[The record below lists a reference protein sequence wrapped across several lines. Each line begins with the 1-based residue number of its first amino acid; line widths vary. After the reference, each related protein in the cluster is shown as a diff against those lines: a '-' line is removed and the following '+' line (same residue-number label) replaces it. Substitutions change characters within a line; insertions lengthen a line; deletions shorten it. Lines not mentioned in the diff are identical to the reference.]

1 MTHTPFQFR
10 IISCAIATLGLG
22 LGNAAHSAGFALL
35 EQNASGAGVAYAGKA
50 AIGEDASA
58 AWFNPAS
65 MSRLKERQ
73 VVLGGHYIDLNGE
86 VNNEGSTAA
95 PGRPLGSSTGD
106 FGDEGYIPNFH
117 LVVPFND
124 RINLGLSVATPF
136 GLRTDFQPD
145 WYGRFQGVTSDIKS
159 VNINPSA
166 SFKVN
171 EQWSVGAGVS
181 AQKLDAKLSSQ
192 INYAPFGGTE
202 GLTTIAGDGWGYGFN
217 LGVMG
222 QITPA
227 TRVGV
232 AYRSAI
238 EQDLEG
244 NVTFDNKPTIGPG
257 APVAAALFANSELT
271 SKIRL
276 PASLSISSVTELNP
290 KWQLLTDATWTEW
303 STIQKLDFQRQNAPA
318 GAAPLT
324 VQDYEWKNSW
334 RFAVGGIYKYSDTIN
349 LKAGVAYDITPV
361 PDERRKVRLPDENRI
376 TLAVGSQYKFDK
388 ATTFDVAFQYV
399 IPDEGKIDS
408 TEGNPAAGQQTRV
421 LGTAEGDA
429 FILSGQVSYKF

>member
-1 MTHTPFQFR
+1 MKQSPFQ
-10 IISCAIATLGLG
+10 IKTICAAIASLTIAGT
-22 LGNAAHSAGFALL
+22 AQAAGFALL

-86 VNNEGSTAA
+86 FNNEGTTQPPGA
-95 PGRPLGSSTGD
+95 PVGRNEGD
-106 FGDEGYIPNFH
+106 FGEEGYIPNFH

-124 RINLGLSVATPF
+124 RINFGLSVATPF
-136 GLRTDFQPD
+136 GLKTDFQPD
-145 WYGRFQGVTSDIKS
+145 WIGRFQGITSDIKS
-159 VNINPSA
+159 LNINPSA
-166 SFKVN
+166 SYKVN

-181 AQKLDAKLSSQ
+181 VQKLDAKLTSASVVGLG
-192 INYAPFGGTE
+192 AE
-202 GLTTIAGDGWGYGFN
+202 SLTTIAGDGWGYGFN

-222 QITPA
+222 QLTPA
-227 TRVGV
+227 TRVGM

-244 NVTFDNKPTIGPG
+244 NVTFGGP
-257 APVAAALFANSELT
+257 AAATQNSDLS

-276 PASLSISSVTELNP
+276 PASLAISSVTELNP

-303 STIQKLDFQRQNAPA
+303 STIQQLRFDRQNAGA
-318 GAAPLT
+318 LAAPIP

-361 PDERRKVRLPDENRI
+361 PDERRKVRLPDEDRI
-376 TLAVGSQYKFDK
+376 TFAVGSQYKFDK

-399 IPDEGKIDS
+399 MPDKAKIDS
-408 TEGNPAAGQQTRV
+408 TEQTATGPNRV

>member
-1 MTHTPFQFR
+1 MKQSPFQLHA
-10 IISCAIATLGLG
+10 IGCAITTLCFGVIG
-22 LGNAAHSAGFALL
+22 QANAAGFALN

-86 VNNEGSTAA
+86 FNNEGTTTPPAMAA
-95 PGRPLGSSTGD
+95 TPGRNVGD
-106 FGDEGYIPNFH
+106 FGEEGYIPNFH
-117 LVVPFND
+117 LVVPFNNK
-124 RINLGLSVATPF
+124 INFGLSVATPF
-136 GLRTDFQPD
+136 GLKTDYQPD
-145 WYGRFQGVTSDIKS
+145 WVGRFQGITSDIKS
-159 VNINPSA
+159 LNINPSI
-166 SFKVN
+166 SFKVD

-181 AQKLDAKLSSQ
+181 AQKLDAKLTSSSVLG
-192 INYAPFGGTE
+192 AGFET
-202 GLTTIAGDGWGYGFN
+202 LTTIAGDGWGYGFN

-232 AYRSAI
+232 AYRSSI

-244 NVTFDNKPTIGPG
+244 NVTF
-257 APVAAALFANSELT
+257 AAVPALNSALE

-290 KWQLLTDATWTEW
+290 KWQLLADATWTEW
-303 STIQKLDFQRQNAPA
+303 STIQQLDFQRTNATGPA
-318 GAAPLT
+318 AGVPIP

-361 PDERRKVRLPDENRI
+361 PDERRKVRLPDEDRI
-376 TLAVGSQYKFDK
+376 TFAVGSQYKFDK

-399 IPDEGKIDS
+399 MPDKAKIDS
-408 TEGNPAAGQQTRV
+408 TEGSGGTQSRV

>member
-1 MTHTPFQFR
+1 MTQNPFQFR
-10 IISCAIATLGLG
+10 IIHCAIAAIGLG
-22 LGNAAHSAGFALL
+22 LGATAHAAGFALL

-65 MSRLKERQ
+65 ISRLKERQ
-73 VVLGGHYIDLNGE
+73 VVLGGHYIDLNSE
-86 VNNEGSTAA
+86 FNNEGTT
-95 PGRPLGSSTGD
+95 PGTGRDVGD
-106 FGDEGYIPNFH
+106 FGSEGYIPNFH

-124 RINLGLSVATPF
+124 RINFGLSVATPF
-136 GLRTDFQPD
+136 GLKTDYQPD
-145 WYGRFQGVTSDIKS
+145 WIGRFQGITSDIKS

-171 EQWSVGAGVS
+171 EHWSVGAGVS
-181 AQKLDAKLSSQ
+181 AQKLDAKLSSVVTL
-192 INYAPFGGTE
+192 PVVGE
-202 GLTTIAGDGWGYGFN
+202 SLTTIAGDGWGYGFN
-217 LGVMG
+217 LGVIG
-222 QITPA
+222 QITAA

-232 AYRSAI
+232 AYRSSI

-244 NVTFDNKPTIGPG
+244 NVTFSGP
-257 APVAAALFANSELT
+257 AAASQNSDLR

-276 PASLSISSVTELNP
+276 PASLAISSVTELTP

-303 STIQKLDFQRQNAPA
+303 TTIQKLQFDRVNA
-318 GAAPLT
+318 GGTAAPIP

-361 PDERRKVRLPDENRI
+361 PDERRKVRLPDEDRI
-376 TLAVGSQYKFDK
+376 TFAVGSQYKFDK

-399 IPDEGKIDS
+399 MPDKAKIDS
-408 TEGNPAAGQQTRV
+408 TEQAGVTPSRV

>member
-1 MTHTPFQFR
+1 MKQSPFQ
-10 IISCAIATLGLG
+10 IKSICAAIATLSLAGT
-22 LGNAAHSAGFALL
+22 AQAAGFALL
-35 EQNASGAGVAYAGKA
+35 EQNASAAGVAYAGKA

-73 VVLGGHYIDLNGE
+73 VVLGGHYIDLNSE
-86 VNNEGSTAA
+86 FNNEGTT
-95 PGRPLGSSTGD
+95 PGTGRDVGD
-106 FGDEGYIPNFH
+106 FGSEGYIPNFH

-124 RINLGLSVATPF
+124 RINFGLSVATPF
-136 GLRTDFQPD
+136 GLKTDYQPD
-145 WYGRFQGVTSDIKS
+145 WIGRFQGITSDIKS

-171 EQWSVGAGVS
+171 EHWSVGAGVS
-181 AQKLDAKLSSQ
+181 AQKLDAKLSSVVTL
-192 INYAPFGGTE
+192 PVVGE
-202 GLTTIAGDGWGYGFN
+202 SLTTIAGDGWGYGFN
-217 LGVMG
+217 LGVIG
-222 QITPA
+222 QITAA

-232 AYRSAI
+232 AYRSSI

-244 NVTFDNKPTIGPG
+244 NVTFSGP
-257 APVAAALFANSELT
+257 AAASQNSDLR

-276 PASLSISSVTELNP
+276 PASLAISSVTELTP

-303 STIQKLDFQRQNAPA
+303 TTIQKLQFDRVNA
-318 GAAPLT
+318 GGTAAPIP

-361 PDERRKVRLPDENRI
+361 PDERRKVRLPDEDRI
-376 TLAVGSQYKFDK
+376 TFAVGSQYKFDK

-399 IPDEGKIDS
+399 MPDKAKIDS
-408 TEGNPAAGQQTRV
+408 TEQAGVTPSRV

>member
-1 MTHTPFQFR
+1 MKQSPFQFK
-10 IISCAIATLGLG
+10 IISTAIATLCMAGSVQ
-22 LGNAAHSAGFALL
+22 AAGFALL

-73 VVLGGHYIDLNGE
+73 VVLGGHYIDLNSE
-86 VNNEGSTAA
+86 FNNEGTTTPPAMTTNT
-95 PGRPLGSSTGD
+95 GRNVGD
-106 FGDEGYIPNFH
+106 FGSEGYIPNFH
-117 LVVPFND
+117 LVLPFND
-124 RINLGLSVATPF
+124 KINFGLSVATPF
-136 GLRTDFQPD
+136 GLKTDYQPD
-145 WYGRFQGVTSDIKS
+145 WIGRFQGITSDIKS
-159 VNINPSA
+159 VNINPSV
-166 SFKVN
+166 SYKVN

-181 AQKLDAKLSSQ
+181 AQKLDAKLSSSTVLGL
-192 INYAPFGGTE
+192 NTE
-202 GLTTIAGDGWGYGFN
+202 SLTTIAGDGWGYGFN

-222 QITPA
+222 QLTPA
-227 TRVGV
+227 TRIGV

-244 NVTFDNKPTIGPG
+244 NVTFSGP
-257 APVAAALFANSELT
+257 AAATQNSDLS

-276 PASLSISSVTELNP
+276 PSSLSISSVTDLNP
-290 KWQLLTDATWTEW
+290 KWQLLADATWTEW
-303 STIQKLDFQRQNAPA
+303 TTIQKLQFDRVNAGA
-318 GAAPLT
+318 GAAPIP

-349 LKAGVAYDITPV
+349 LKAGVAYDMTPV
-361 PDERRKVRLPDENRI
+361 PDERRKVRLPDEDRI

-399 IPDEGKIDS
+399 MPDKAKIDS
-408 TEGNPAAGQQTRV
+408 TEGAGGAQSRV

>member
-1 MTHTPFQFR
+1 MTQNPFQFR

-73 VVLGGHYIDLNGE
+73 VVLGGHYIDLNSE
-86 VNNEGSTAA
+86 FNNEGSTSPAA
-95 PGRPLGSSTGD
+95 MPANPGRNVGD
-106 FGDEGYIPNFH
+106 FGSEGYIPNFH
-117 LVVPFND
+117 LVIPIND
-124 RINLGLSVATPF
+124 KMNFGLSVATPF
-136 GLRTDFQPD
+136 GLKTDYQQD
-145 WYGRFQGVTSDIKS
+145 WIGRFQGITSDIKS
-159 VNINPSA
+159 LNINPSV
-166 SFKVN
+166 SYKFN

-181 AQKLDAKLSSQ
+181 AQKLDAKLSSSTVLGL
-192 INYAPFGGTE
+192 NTE
-202 GLTTIAGDGWGYGFN
+202 SLTTIAGDGWGYGFN

-222 QITPA
+222 QVTPA
-227 TRVGV
+227 TRVGLT
-232 AYRSAI
+232 YRSAI

-244 NVTFDNKPTIGPG
+244 NVTFSGP
-257 APVAAALFANSELT
+257 AAATQNSDLS

-276 PASLSISSVTELNP
+276 PSSLSISSVTELNS

-303 STIQKLDFQRQNAPA
+303 TTIQKLQFDRVNAG
-318 GAAPLT
+318 GAAAPIP

-361 PDERRKVRLPDENRI
+361 PDERRKVRLPDEDRI
-376 TLAVGSQYKFDK
+376 TLAVGSQYKFNK

-399 IPDEGKIDS
+399 MPDKAKIDS
-408 TEGNPAAGQQTRV
+408 TEGTGGAQSRL

>member
-1 MTHTPFQFR
+1 MKQSPFQ
-10 IISCAIATLGLG
+10 IKSICAAIATLSLAGT
-22 LGNAAHSAGFALL
+22 AQAAGFALL

-73 VVLGGHYIDLNGE
+73 VVLGGHYIDLNSE
-86 VNNEGSTAA
+86 FNNEGTT
-95 PGRPLGSSTGD
+95 PGTGRDVGD
-106 FGDEGYIPNFH
+106 FGSEGYIPNFH

-124 RINLGLSVATPF
+124 RINFGLSVATPF
-136 GLRTDFQPD
+136 GLKTDYQPD
-145 WYGRFQGVTSDIKS
+145 WIGRFQGITSDIKS

-171 EQWSVGAGVS
+171 EHWSVGAGVS
-181 AQKLDAKLSSQ
+181 AQKLDAKLSSVVTL
-192 INYAPFGGTE
+192 PVVGE
-202 GLTTIAGDGWGYGFN
+202 SLTTIAGDGWGYGFN
-217 LGVMG
+217 LGVIG
-222 QITPA
+222 QITAA

-232 AYRSAI
+232 AYRSSI

-244 NVTFDNKPTIGPG
+244 NVTFSGP
-257 APVAAALFANSELT
+257 AAASQNSDLR

-276 PASLSISSVTELNP
+276 PASLAISSVTELTP

-303 STIQKLDFQRQNAPA
+303 TTIQKLQFDRVNA
-318 GAAPLT
+318 GGTAAPIP

-361 PDERRKVRLPDENRI
+361 PDERRKVRLPDEDRI
-376 TLAVGSQYKFDK
+376 TFAVGSQYKFDK

-399 IPDEGKIDS
+399 MPDKAKIDS
-408 TEGNPAAGQQTRV
+408 TEQAGVTPSRV

>member
-1 MTHTPFQFR
+1 MKQSPFQFK
-10 IISCAIATLGLG
+10 IISTAIATLCMAGSVQ
-22 LGNAAHSAGFALL
+22 AAGFALL

-73 VVLGGHYIDLNGE
+73 VVLGGHYIDLNSE
-86 VNNEGSTAA
+86 FNNEGTT
-95 PGRPLGSSTGD
+95 PGTGRDVGD
-106 FGDEGYIPNFH
+106 FGSEGYIPNFH
-117 LVVPFND
+117 LVIPFND
-124 RINLGLSVATPF
+124 RINVGLSVGTPF
-136 GLRTDFQPD
+136 GLKTDYQPD
-145 WYGRFQGVTSDIKS
+145 WIGRFQGVTSDIKS
-159 VNINPSA
+159 VNINPSI
-166 SFKVN
+166 SYKVN
-171 EQWSVGAGVS
+171 DQWSVGAGVS
-181 AQKLDAKLSSQ
+181 VQKLDAKLSSV
-192 INYAPFGGTE
+192 ATLPLVGE
-202 GLTTIAGDGWGYGFN
+202 SLTTIAGDGWGYGFN

-222 QITPA
+222 QLTPA

-244 NVTFDNKPTIGPG
+244 NVTFSGP
-257 APVAAALFANSELT
+257 AAASQNSDLR

-276 PASLSISSVTELNP
+276 PASLSLSSVTDLNP
-290 KWQLLTDATWTEW
+290 KWQLLADATWTEW
-303 STIQKLDFQRQNAPA
+303 TTIQKLQFDRVNAGA
-318 GAAPLT
+318 GAAPIP

-349 LKAGVAYDITPV
+349 LKAGVAYDMTPV
-361 PDERRKVRLPDENRI
+361 PDERRKVRLPDEDRI

-399 IPDEGKIDS
+399 MPDKAKIDS
-408 TEGNPAAGQQTRV
+408 TEQAGLTTSRV

>member
-1 MTHTPFQFR
+1 MKQSPFQ
-10 IISCAIATLGLG
+10 IKSICAAIATLSLAGT
-22 LGNAAHSAGFALL
+22 AQAAGFALL

-73 VVLGGHYIDLNGE
+73 VVLGGHYIDLNSE
-86 VNNEGSTAA
+86 FNNEGSTSPAA
-95 PGRPLGSSTGD
+95 MPANPGRNVGD
-106 FGDEGYIPNFH
+106 FGSEGYIPNFH

-124 RINLGLSVATPF
+124 KINFGFSVATPF
-136 GLRTDFQPD
+136 GLKTDYQAD
-145 WYGRFQGVTSDIKS
+145 WIGRFQGITSDIKS
-159 VNINPSA
+159 LNINPSL
-166 SFKVN
+166 SYKFN
-171 EQWSVGAGVS
+171 EQWSAGVGVS
-181 AQKLDAKLSSQ
+181 AQKLDAKLSSSTVLGL
-192 INYAPFGGTE
+192 NTE
-202 GLTTIAGDGWGYGFN
+202 SLTTIAGDGWGYGFN

-222 QITPA
+222 QVTPA
-227 TRVGV
+227 TRVGI

-244 NVTFDNKPTIGPG
+244 NVTFSGP
-257 APVAAALFANSELT
+257 AAATQNSDLS

-276 PASLSISSVTELNP
+276 PSSLSISSVTELNP
-290 KWQLLTDATWTEW
+290 KWQLLADATWTEW
-303 STIQKLDFQRQNAPA
+303 TTIQKLQFDRVNAGG
-318 GAAPLT
+318 GAAPIP

-361 PDERRKVRLPDENRI
+361 PDERRKVRLPDEDRI
-376 TLAVGSQYKFDK
+376 TFAVGSQYKFDK

-399 IPDEGKIDS
+399 MPDKAKIDS
-408 TEGNPAAGQQTRV
+408 TEGAGGAQSRI

>member
-1 MTHTPFQFR
+1 MKQSPFQLHA
-10 IISCAIATLGLG
+10 ISCALTTLCFGMIG
-22 LGNAAHSAGFALL
+22 QANAAGFALN

-65 MSRLKERQ
+65 ISRLKERQ
-73 VVLGGHYIDLNGE
+73 VVLGGHYIDLNSE
-86 VNNEGSTAA
+86 FNNEGTT
-95 PGRPLGSSTGD
+95 PGTGRDVGD
-106 FGDEGYIPNFH
+106 FGSEGYIPNFH

-124 RINLGLSVATPF
+124 RINFGLSVATPF
-136 GLRTDFQPD
+136 GLKTDYQPD
-145 WYGRFQGVTSDIKS
+145 WIGRFQGITSDIKS

-171 EQWSVGAGVS
+171 EHWSVGAGVS
-181 AQKLDAKLSSQ
+181 AQKLDAKLSSVVTL
-192 INYAPFGGTE
+192 PVVGE
-202 GLTTIAGDGWGYGFN
+202 SLTTIAGDGWGYGFN
-217 LGVMG
+217 LGVIG
-222 QITPA
+222 QITAA

-232 AYRSAI
+232 AYRSSI

-244 NVTFDNKPTIGPG
+244 NVTFSGP
-257 APVAAALFANSELT
+257 AAASQNSDLR

-276 PASLSISSVTELNP
+276 PASLAISSVTELTP

-303 STIQKLDFQRQNAPA
+303 TTIQKLQFDRVNA
-318 GAAPLT
+318 GGTAAPIP

-361 PDERRKVRLPDENRI
+361 PDERRKVRLPDEDRI
-376 TLAVGSQYKFDK
+376 TFAVGSQYKFDK

-399 IPDEGKIDS
+399 MPDKAKIDS
-408 TEGNPAAGQQTRV
+408 TEQAGVTPSRV

>member
-1 MTHTPFQFR
+1 MKQTPFQLR
-10 IISCAIATLGLG
+10 VINCAVATLGLG
-22 LGNAAHSAGFALL
+22 FSGFSSAAGFALN
-35 EQNASGAGVAYAGKA
+35 EQNASGAGVAYAGTA

-65 MSRLKERQ
+65 MSRLKQRQ
-73 VVLGGHYIDLNGE
+73 MVLGAHYIDLNGE
-86 VNNEGSTAA
+86 VKDEGSTAA
-95 PGRPLGSSTGD
+95 PGRPLGNSAGE

-117 LVVPFND
+117 LVIPFND
-124 RINLGLSVATPF
+124 RINFGLSVTTPF
-136 GLRTDFQPD
+136 GLKTDFQPD

-166 SFKVN
+166 SYKVN
-171 EQWSVGAGVS
+171 ELWSVGAGVS

-202 GLTTIAGDGWGYGFN
+202 GLSTIAGDGWGYGFN

-222 QITPA
+222 QVTPS

-238 EQDLEG
+238 EQHLEG
-244 NVTFDNKPTIGPG
+244 NVTFDNRPAAGP
-257 APVAAALFANSELT
+257 AATLFANSELT

-276 PASLSISSVTELNP
+276 PASFAISSVTELTP

-303 STIQKLDFQRQNAPA
+303 STIQELDFLRQNAPA
-318 GAAPLT
+318 GAATLT

-349 LKAGVAYDITPV
+349 LKTGIAYDITPV

-376 TLAVGSQYKFDK
+376 TLAVGSQYQFDK
-388 ATTFDVAFQYV
+388 ATTFDLAFQYV
-399 IPDEGKIDS
+399 MPDKARIDS

-421 LGTAEGDA
+421 LGRAEADA
-429 FILSGQVSYKF
+429 FILSGQMSYKF

>member
-1 MTHTPFQFR
+1 MKQSAFQFK
-10 IISCAIATLGLG
+10 IISTAIATLCMAGSVQ
-22 LGNAAHSAGFALL
+22 AAGFALL

-73 VVLGGHYIDLNGE
+73 VVLGGHYIDLNSE
-86 VNNEGSTAA
+86 FNNEGTTTPPAMTTNT
-95 PGRPLGSSTGD
+95 GRNVGD
-106 FGDEGYIPNFH
+106 FGSEGYIPNFH
-117 LVVPFND
+117 LVLPFND
-124 RINLGLSVATPF
+124 KINFGLSVATPF
-136 GLRTDFQPD
+136 GLKTDYQPD
-145 WYGRFQGVTSDIKS
+145 WIGRFQGITSDIKS
-159 VNINPSA
+159 VNINPSV
-166 SFKVN
+166 SYKVN

-181 AQKLDAKLSSQ
+181 AQKLDAKLSSSTVLGL
-192 INYAPFGGTE
+192 NTE
-202 GLTTIAGDGWGYGFN
+202 SLTTIAGDGWGYGFN

-222 QITPA
+222 QLTPA

-244 NVTFDNKPTIGPG
+244 NVTFSGP
-257 APVAAALFANSELT
+257 AAATQNSDLS

-276 PASLSISSVTELNP
+276 PSSLSISSVTDLNP
-290 KWQLLTDATWTEW
+290 KWQLLADATWTEW
-303 STIQKLDFQRQNAPA
+303 TTIQKLQFDRVNAGA
-318 GAAPLT
+318 GAAPIP

-349 LKAGVAYDITPV
+349 LKAGVAYDMTPV
-361 PDERRKVRLPDENRI
+361 PDERRKVRLPDEDRI

-399 IPDEGKIDS
+399 MPDKAKIDS
-408 TEGNPAAGQQTRV
+408 TEGAGGAQSRV

>member
-1 MTHTPFQFR
+1 MTQNPFQFR
-10 IISCAIATLGLG
+10 IIHCAIAAIGLG
-22 LGNAAHSAGFALL
+22 LGATAHAAGFALL

-73 VVLGGHYIDLNGE
+73 VVLGGHYIDLNSE
-86 VNNEGSTAA
+86 FNNEGTT
-95 PGRPLGSSTGD
+95 PGTGRDVGD
-106 FGDEGYIPNFH
+106 FGSEGYIPNFH

-124 RINLGLSVATPF
+124 RINFGLSVATPF
-136 GLRTDFQPD
+136 GLKTDYQPD
-145 WYGRFQGVTSDIKS
+145 WIGRFQGITSDIKS

-171 EQWSVGAGVS
+171 EHWSVGAGVS
-181 AQKLDAKLSSQ
+181 AQKLDAKLSSVVTL
-192 INYAPFGGTE
+192 PVVGE
-202 GLTTIAGDGWGYGFN
+202 SLTTIAGDGWGYGFN
-217 LGVMG
+217 LGVIG
-222 QITPA
+222 QITAA

-232 AYRSAI
+232 AYRSSI

-244 NVTFDNKPTIGPG
+244 NVTFSGP
-257 APVAAALFANSELT
+257 AAASQNSDLR

-276 PASLSISSVTELNP
+276 PASLAISSVTELTP

-303 STIQKLDFQRQNAPA
+303 TTIQKLQFDRVNA
-318 GAAPLT
+318 GGTAAPIP

-361 PDERRKVRLPDENRI
+361 PDERRKVRLPDEDRI
-376 TLAVGSQYKFDK
+376 TFAVGSQYKFDK

-399 IPDEGKIDS
+399 MPDKAKIDS
-408 TEGNPAAGQQTRV
+408 TEQAVVTPSRV

>member
-1 MTHTPFQFR
+1 MTQNPFQFR
-10 IISCAIATLGLG
+10 IIHCAIAAIGLG
-22 LGNAAHSAGFALL
+22 LGATAHAAGFALL

-73 VVLGGHYIDLNGE
+73 VVLGGHYIDLNSE
-86 VNNEGSTAA
+86 FNNEGTT
-95 PGRPLGSSTGD
+95 PGTGRDVGD
-106 FGDEGYIPNFH
+106 FGSEGYIPNFH

-124 RINLGLSVATPF
+124 RINFGLSVATPF
-136 GLRTDFQPD
+136 GLKTDYQPD
-145 WYGRFQGVTSDIKS
+145 WIGRFQGITSDIKS

-171 EQWSVGAGVS
+171 EHWSVGAGVS
-181 AQKLDAKLSSQ
+181 AQKLDAKLSSVVTL
-192 INYAPFGGTE
+192 PVVGE
-202 GLTTIAGDGWGYGFN
+202 SLTTIAGDGWGYGFN
-217 LGVMG
+217 LGVIG
-222 QITPA
+222 QITAA

-232 AYRSAI
+232 AYRSSI

-244 NVTFDNKPTIGPG
+244 NVTFSGP
-257 APVAAALFANSELT
+257 AAASQNSDLR

-276 PASLSISSVTELNP
+276 PASLAISSVTELTP

-303 STIQKLDFQRQNAPA
+303 TTIQKLQFDRVNA
-318 GAAPLT
+318 GGTAAPIP

-361 PDERRKVRLPDENRI
+361 PDERRKVRLPDEDRI
-376 TLAVGSQYKFDK
+376 TFAVGSQYKFDK

-399 IPDEGKIDS
+399 MPDKAKIDS
-408 TEGNPAAGQQTRV
+408 TEQAGVTPSRV

>member
-1 MTHTPFQFR
+1 MKQSPFQFK
-10 IISCAIATLGLG
+10 IISTAIATLCMAGSVQ
-22 LGNAAHSAGFALL
+22 AAGFALL

-73 VVLGGHYIDLNGE
+73 VVLGGHYIDLNSE
-86 VNNEGSTAA
+86 FNNEGTT
-95 PGRPLGSSTGD
+95 PGTGRDVGD
-106 FGDEGYIPNFH
+106 FGSEGYIPNFH
-117 LVVPFND
+117 LVIPFND
-124 RINLGLSVATPF
+124 RINVGLSVGTPF
-136 GLRTDFQPD
+136 GLKTDYQPD
-145 WYGRFQGVTSDIKS
+145 WIGRFQGVTSDIKS
-159 VNINPSA
+159 VNINPSI
-166 SFKVN
+166 SYKVN
-171 EQWSVGAGVS
+171 DQWSVGAGVS
-181 AQKLDAKLSSQ
+181 VQKLDAKLSSV
-192 INYAPFGGTE
+192 ATLPLVGE
-202 GLTTIAGDGWGYGFN
+202 SLTTIAGDGWGYGFN

-222 QITPA
+222 QLTPA

-244 NVTFDNKPTIGPG
+244 NVTFSGP
-257 APVAAALFANSELT
+257 AAASQNSDLR

-276 PASLSISSVTELNP
+276 PASLSLSSVTDLNP
-290 KWQLLTDATWTEW
+290 KWQLLADATWTEW
-303 STIQKLDFQRQNAPA
+303 TTIQKLQFDRVNAGA
-318 GAAPLT
+318 GAAPIP

-349 LKAGVAYDITPV
+349 LKAGVAYDMTPV
-361 PDERRKVRLPDENRI
+361 PDERRKVRLPDEDRI

-399 IPDEGKIDS
+399 MPDKAKIDS
-408 TEGNPAAGQQTRV
+408 TEGAGGAQSRV

>member
-1 MTHTPFQFR
+1 MKQSPFQLHA
-10 IISCAIATLGLG
+10 ISCALTTLCFGMIG
-22 LGNAAHSAGFALL
+22 QANAAGFALN

-86 VNNEGSTAA
+86 FNNEGTTTPAA
-95 PGRPLGSSTGD
+95 MPGNPGRNVGD
-106 FGDEGYIPNFH
+106 FGAEGYIPNFH
-117 LVVPFND
+117 LVVPFNSK
-124 RINLGLSVATPF
+124 INFGLSVATPF
-136 GLRTDFQPD
+136 GLKTDYQAD
-145 WYGRFQGVTSDIKS
+145 WIGRFQGVTSDIKS
-159 VNINPSA
+159 LNINPSV
-166 SFKVN
+166 SYKVN
-171 EQWSVGAGVS
+171 DQWSVGAGVS
-181 AQKLDAKLSSQ
+181 AQKLDAKLSASTVLGL
-192 INYAPFGGTE
+192 NTE
-202 GLTTIAGDGWGYGFN
+202 SITTIAGDGWGYGFN

-222 QITPA
+222 QMTQA

-244 NVTFDNKPTIGPG
+244 NVTFDNPI
-257 APVAAALFANSELT
+257 AAGQNSDLV

-276 PASLSISSVTELNP
+276 PASLAISSVTELSP

-303 STIQKLDFQRQNAPA
+303 TSIQKLQFDRVNA
-318 GAAPLT
+318 GAGAQAIP

-334 RFAVGGIYKYSDTIN
+334 RFALGGIYKYSDTIN

-361 PDERRKVRLPDENRI
+361 PDERRKVRLPDEDRI
-376 TLAVGSQYKFDK
+376 TFAVGSQYKLDK

-399 IPDEGKIDS
+399 MPDKAKIDS
-408 TEGNPAAGQQTRV
+408 TEGTGGAQSRV

>member
-22 LGNAAHSAGFALL
+22 FSSLSQAAGFALL

-95 PGRPLGSSTGD
+95 PGRPLGSSTGE

-124 RINLGLSVATPF
+124 RINFGLSVATPF
-136 GLRTDFQPD
+136 GLKTDFQPD

-166 SFKVN
+166 SYKVN

-222 QITPA
+222 QVTPA

-244 NVTFDNKPTIGPG
+244 NVTFDNRPTIGPG

-276 PASLSISSVTELNP
+276 PASLSISSVTDLNP

-399 IPDEGKIDS
+399 MPDEGKIDS
-408 TEGNPAAGQQTRV
+408 TEGNPLAGQQTRV

>member
-1 MTHTPFQFR
+1 MKQSTFQ
-10 IISCAIATLGLG
+10 IKTICVAIATLSLAGT
-22 LGNAAHSAGFALL
+22 AQAAGFALL

-73 VVLGGHYIDLNGE
+73 VVLGGHYIDLNSE
-86 VNNEGSTAA
+86 FNNEGTTTPPAMTTNT
-95 PGRPLGSSTGD
+95 GRNVGD
-106 FGDEGYIPNFH
+106 FGSEGYIPNFH

-124 RINLGLSVATPF
+124 KINFGLSVATPF
-136 GLRTDFQPD
+136 GLKTDYQAD
-145 WYGRFQGVTSDIKS
+145 WIGRFQGITSDIKS
-159 VNINPSA
+159 VNINPSVA
-166 SFKVN
+166 YQVN
-171 EQWSVGAGVS
+171 KQWSVGAGVS
-181 AQKLDAKLSSQ
+181 AQKLDAKLSSSTVLGL
-192 INYAPFGGTE
+192 NTE
-202 GLTTIAGDGWGYGFN
+202 SLTTIAGDGWGYGFN

-227 TRVGV
+227 TRMGV

-244 NVTFDNKPTIGPG
+244 NVTFSGP
-257 APVAAALFANSELT
+257 AAATQNSDLN

-276 PASLSISSVTELNP
+276 PSSLSISSVTELNP
-290 KWQLLTDATWTEW
+290 KWQLLADATWTEW
-303 STIQKLDFQRQNAPA
+303 TTIQKLQFDRVNAGA
-318 GAAPLT
+318 GAAPIP

-349 LKAGVAYDITPV
+349 LKAGVAYDMTPV
-361 PDERRKVRLPDENRI
+361 PDERRKVRLPDEDRI

-399 IPDEGKIDS
+399 MPDKAKIDS
-408 TEGNPAAGQQTRV
+408 IEGAGGAQSRV

>member
-1 MTHTPFQFR
+1 MKQNPHQIR

-22 LGNAAHSAGFALL
+22 MVGTSHAAGFALL

-95 PGRPLGSSTGD
+95 PGRPLGSSTGE

-117 LVVPFND
+117 LVVPFNA
-124 RINLGLSVATPF
+124 RINFGLSVATPF
-136 GLRTDFQPD
+136 GLKTDFQPD

-181 AQKLDAKLSSQ
+181 AQKLDAKLTSQ
-192 INYAPFGGTE
+192 VNYAPFGGTE

-222 QITPA
+222 QLTPA

-244 NVTFDNKPTIGPG
+244 NVTFDNRPAAGP
-257 APVAAALFANSELT
+257 AATLFANSELT

-276 PASLSISSVTELNP
+276 PASLAISSVTELTP

-318 GAAPLT
+318 GAAPLS

-334 RFAVGGIYKYSDTIN
+334 RFALGGIYKYSDTIN
-349 LKAGVAYDITPV
+349 LKAGIAYDITPV
-361 PDERRKVRLPDENRI
+361 PDERRKVRLPDEDRI

-399 IPDEGKIDS
+399 MPDKAKIDS

>member
-1 MTHTPFQFR
+1 MTHTPYQFR
-10 IISCAIATLGLG
+10 IIHCAIAAIGLG
-22 LGNAAHSAGFALL
+22 LGNAAHAAGFALL

-95 PGRPLGSSTGD
+95 PGRPLGSSTGE

-117 LVVPFND
+117 LVVPFNA
-124 RINLGLSVATPF
+124 RINFGLSVATPF
-136 GLRTDFQPD
+136 GLKTDFQPD

-181 AQKLDAKLSSQ
+181 AQKLDAKLTSQ
-192 INYAPFGGTE
+192 VNYAPFGGTE

-217 LGVMG
+217 VGVMG
-222 QITPA
+222 QITAA

-244 NVTFDNKPTIGPG
+244 NVTFDNV
-257 APVAAALFANSELT
+257 APAVAALFANSELNA
-271 SKIRL
+271 KIRL

-349 LKAGVAYDITPV
+349 LKAGIAYDITPV
-361 PDERRKVRLPDENRI
+361 PDERRKVRLPDEDRI
-376 TLAVGSQYKFDK
+376 TFAVGSQYKFDK

-399 IPDEGKIDS
+399 MPDKAKIDS

>member
-1 MTHTPFQFR
+1 MTNTLFQFR
-10 IISCAIATLGLG
+10 IIRCAIATLGLG
-22 LGNAAHSAGFALL
+22 LASTSHAAGFALL

-65 MSRLKERQ
+65 MSRLKQRQ

-86 VNNEGSTAA
+86 VKNEGSTAA
-95 PGRPLGSSTGD
+95 PGRPLGSSTGE

-117 LVVPFND
+117 LVLPFND
-124 RINLGLSVATPF
+124 RINFGLSVATPF
-136 GLRTDFQPD
+136 GLKTDFQGD

-159 VNINPSA
+159 VNINR
-166 SFKVN
+166 
-171 EQWSVGAGVS
+171 
-181 AQKLDAKLSSQ
+181 
-192 INYAPFGGTE
+192 
-202 GLTTIAGDGWGYGFN
+202 WGYGFN
-217 LGVMG
+217 LGLMG
-222 QITPA
+222 QVTPT

-244 NVTFDNKPTIGPG
+244 NVTFDNRPAAGP
-257 APVAAALFANSELT
+257 AATLFANSELS

-276 PASLSISSVTELNP
+276 PSSLSISSVTELTP
-290 KWQLLTDATWTEW
+290 KWQVLTDATWTEW

-318 GAAPLT
+318 GAAALS

-334 RFAVGGIYKYSDTIN
+334 RFALGGIYKYSDTIN
-349 LKAGVAYDITPV
+349 LKAGLAYDMTPV
-361 PDERRKVRLPDENRI
+361 PDERRKVRLPDEDRI

-388 ATTFDVAFQYV
+388 AITFDVAFQYV
-399 IPDEGKIDS
+399 MPDKAKVDS
-408 TEGNPAAGQQTRV
+408 TEGNAAAGQQTRV